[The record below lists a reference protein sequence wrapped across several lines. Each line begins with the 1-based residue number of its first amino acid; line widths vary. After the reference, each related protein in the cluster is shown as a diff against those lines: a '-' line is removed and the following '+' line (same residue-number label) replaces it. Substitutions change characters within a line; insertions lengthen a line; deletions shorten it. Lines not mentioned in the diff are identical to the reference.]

1 MAYNRLPYQPYDD
14 ADPNQP
20 YPLVYPQE
28 LPYSEDYQ
36 QHQNVP
42 YDAYNYQMNPYG
54 EYPPDYHPRRD
65 GYDHPPR
72 PLDYDDGNL
81 ELLTRD

>member
-1 MAYNRLPYQPYDD
+1 MAYNRLPYQAYDD
-14 ADPNQP
+14 ADQNQP
-20 YPLVYPQE
+20 YPVVYPPE

-36 QHQNVP
+36 QHRNVP

-54 EYPPDYHPRRD
+54 EYPSEYPPRRD
-65 GYDHPPR
+65 AYDYPPR

-81 ELLTRD
+81 QIFDS